1 MGILI
6 CRTCGFPIMPNGCP
20 CYLNGRLIRKENRA
34 KPLGPRPL
42 SAPAA
47 CLLFGFLSGV
57 LVGVFGYAWIRT
69 FW

>member
-6 CRTCGFPIMPNGCP
+6 CRRCGFPIMPNGCP
-20 CYLNGRLIRKENRA
+20 CNLTPRRVRESYA

-47 CLLFGFLSGV
+47 CLLFGFVAGV
-57 LVGVFGYAWIRT
+57 LVGLFGSLALRG
-69 FW
+69 FGG